1 MTELAGKPREMAA
14 EQNLAA
20 ALFMGDNPA
29 ESGGKAEKNSSME
42 NESTRGPEPQANASC
57 GVNVF
62 FVGDEIANGLIVVIM
77 PTDTRK
83 AEEHGE
89 DRDGREVREPRGSQ
103 GSQESKKY
111 GETPKGDADCQVQE
125 APHMQDIL
133 DTKNTQDTP
142 DELHELH
149 EKSKT
154 TSFKN

>member
-83 AEEHGE
+83 AEVYEE
-89 DRDGREVREPRGSQ
+89 DRGGREVREPQ
-103 GSQESKKY
+103 ESQESKEY
-111 GETPKGDADCQVQE
+111 GEAPKGGADCQVQE

-142 DELHELH
+142 DELHDLH